1 MDKEDIIKRMNDI
14 NTFMSTKDNETCLS
28 GTDEHGKD
36 FTVWFNTIDLLE
48 WLDIEYMKQQAK
60 NHITNL

>member
-1 MDKEDIIKRMNDI
+1 MSKEDIIKRMNDI
-14 NTFMSTKDNETCLS
+14 NTFMSTEDNETCLS

-48 WLDIEYMKQQAK
+48 WLNIEHMKQQAK
-60 NHITNL
+60 SYITKL

>member
-1 MDKEDIIKRMNDI
+1 MHKEDIITRMNDI
-14 NTFMSTKDNETCLS
+14 NTFMSTEDNETCLS

-48 WLDIEYMKQQAK
+48 WLDISYMKQQAK

>member
-1 MDKEDIIKRMNDI
+1 MDKEDILKRMNDI
-14 NTFMSTKDNETCLS
+14 NTFMSTEDNETCLI